1 MLLKLGGRRVSTKP
15 AAAHMENMIGK
26 AYSAPMNTI
35 LAQKLILAVEGMPAF
50 PDSVRKILAL
60 TQDINC
66 TPKDLVQVI
75 GKDPVVTVR
84 ILRVVNSSYYS
95 LPKKISSLEHA
106 VVYLGFNTI
115 KNLAVAIAA
124 IGALPQKNSADFDVQ
139 PYLQHCLSTASI
151 AKHLATRVAD
161 ADPVDCF
168 IAGLLHDFGK
178 IVLAQF
184 KPVEF
189 RLALRN
195 SREEGESL
203 HVTLRKV
210 IGVDHTI
217 VGGMLAE
224 KWQFPHQLT
233 QTIRYQYGP
242 ELQDTSLSACVFA
255 ANQLSKKLNLGFAGN
270 TQVEEFPAFV
280 QQKLGGS
287 LDDLLTTAGYMKSMF
302 EDAHIASL
310 L

>member
-1 MLLKLGGRRVSTKP
+1 METDVS
-15 AAAHMENMIGK
+15 M
-26 AYSAPMNTI
+26 STI
-35 LAQKLILAVEGMPAF
+35 LAQKLVLAVEAMPAF
-50 PDSVRKILAL
+50 PESVRKILVL

-95 LPKKISSLEHA
+95 LPKKISSLDHA

-124 IGALPQKNSADFDVQ
+124 IGALPQKNSAGFEVQ
-139 PYLQHCLSTASI
+139 PYLQHCLSTAGI
-151 AKHLATRVAD
+151 AKHLASRVPD

-189 RLALRN
+189 RHALRTSKEEGEPLHLALR
-195 SREEGESL
+195 
-203 HVTLRKV
+203 KI
-210 IGVDHTI
+210 IGVDHAT
-217 VGGMLAE
+217 VGAMLVE
-224 KWQFPHQLT
+224 KWQFPSQLIEA
-233 QTIRYQYGP
+233 IRYQYGP
-242 ELQDTSLSACVFA
+242 ELRDTSLGTCVFA
-255 ANQLSKKLNLGFAGN
+255 ANQISKKLELGFAGN
-270 TQVEEFPAFV
+270 SHVEEFPTFV
-280 QQKLGGS
+280 QQRLGGS
-287 LDDLLTTAGYMKSMF
+287 LEDLALALGNMKSMF
-302 EDAHIASL
+302 EDAHIVSL

>member
-1 MLLKLGGRRVSTKP
+1 MS
-15 AAAHMENMIGK
+15 
-26 AYSAPMNTI
+26 TI
-35 LAQKLILAVEGMPAF
+35 LAQKLVLAVEGMPAF
-50 PDSVRKILAL
+50 PESVRKILVL

-95 LPKKISSLEHA
+95 LPKKISSLDHA

-124 IGALPQKNSADFDVQ
+124 IGALPQKNPAGFEVQ
-139 PYLQHCLSTASI
+139 PYLQHCLSTAAI
-151 AKHLATRVAD
+151 AKYLASRVPD

-195 SREEGESL
+195 SQEEGESL
-203 HVTLRKV
+203 HLTLRKI
-210 IGVDHTI
+210 IGVDHAT
-217 VGGMLAE
+217 VGAMLVE
-224 KWQFPHQLT
+224 KWQFPSQLIEA
-233 QTIRYQYGP
+233 IRYQYGP
-242 ELQDTSLSACVFA
+242 ELPDTSLSACVFA
-255 ANQLSKKLNLGFAGN
+255 ANQISKKLELGFAGN
-270 TQVEEFPAFV
+270 THVEEFPVFV
-280 QQKLGGS
+280 RQRLGGT
-287 LDDLLTTAGYMKSMF
+287 LEDLLLTLGDMKSMF
-302 EDAHIASL
+302 EDVHIASL

>member
-1 MLLKLGGRRVSTKP
+1 METDVS
-15 AAAHMENMIGK
+15 M
-26 AYSAPMNTI
+26 SAI
-35 LAQKLILAVEGMPAF
+35 LAQKLVLAVEAMPAF
-50 PDSVRKILAL
+50 PESVRKILVL

-95 LPKKISSLEHA
+95 LPKKISSLDHA

-115 KNLAVAIAA
+115 KNLALAIAA
-124 IGALPQKNSADFDVQ
+124 IGALPQKNPAGFEVQ
-139 PYLQHCLSTASI
+139 PYLQHCLSTAGI
-151 AKHLATRVAD
+151 AKHLASRVPD

-189 RLALRN
+189 RHALRN
-195 SREEGESL
+195 SQEEGESL
-203 HVTLRKV
+203 HLALRKI
-210 IGVDHTI
+210 IGVDHAT
-217 VGGMLAE
+217 VGAMLLE
-224 KWQFPHQLT
+224 KWQFPNQL
-233 QTIRYQYGP
+233 IEAVRYQYGP
-242 ELQDTSLSACVFA
+242 ELQDTDLGACVFA
-255 ANQLSKKLNLGFAGN
+255 ANQISKKLGLGFAGN
-270 TQVEEFPAFV
+270 TYVEEFPAFV
-280 QQKLGGS
+280 EQRLAGS
-287 LDDLLTTAGYMKSMF
+287 LEVLFQELGNMKFMF
-302 EDAHIASL
+302 EDANIASL